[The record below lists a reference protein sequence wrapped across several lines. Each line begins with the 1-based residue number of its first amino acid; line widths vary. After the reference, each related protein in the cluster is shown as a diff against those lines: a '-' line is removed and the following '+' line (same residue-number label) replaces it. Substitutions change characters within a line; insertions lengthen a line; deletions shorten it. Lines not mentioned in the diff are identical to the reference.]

1 MSIHGE
7 ENLIDDDHG
16 IGHDHDEHTH
26 DDNGHA
32 LDQESEFNGAQQSNL
47 GSAGE
52 AIAARHLEGKRKIA
66 AQLAQKYKKNGPS
79 VLSKD
84 WFKSLHPITHVKENW
99 KTIAMTSVAGG
110 ALATVGTIALSDVPN
125 VIAVAKTAALSYP
138 AWNILE
144 GGFSKLGFYS
154 GHAMNALNRDR
165 FREVKTEPAGKWAG
179 RILAVSLAV
188 GGGVLGNGYMNT
200 VKDVT
205 VNLPTTITQSIPSSL
220 VDTFTHQSNTKWDP
234 VWELPDQATCMYW
247 ENINPSHKCLDGPG
261 ADGITISI
269 DQSIV
274 NDAGKNSEISHM
286 GRALENTGINLSK
299 PAWIPDMPTNDNM
312 NNWALDK
319 LGISSEAPKQQ
330 MGM

>member
-1 MSIHGE
+1 MSTHGE
-7 ENLIDDDHG
+7 DNVMDDDYEMGHEHG
-16 IGHDHDEHTH
+16 EHTH
-26 DDNGHA
+26 DEDDHS
-32 LDQESEFNGAQQSNL
+32 LDQAGEFNGGQQNNL

-52 AIAARHLEGKRKIA
+52 AIATRHLESKRKA
-66 AQLAQKYKKNGPS
+66 AQLAQKYKKDGPP
-79 VLSKD
+79 VLSKA

-125 VIAVAKTAALSYP
+125 LIAVAKTAALSYP

-144 GGFSKLGFYS
+144 GGFSKIGFYS

-188 GGGVLGNGYMNT
+188 GGGVLGNAYMDT

-205 VNLPTTITQSIPSSL
+205 VNLPTTITQSIPSGL
-220 VDTFTHQSNTKWDP
+220 VDTFTYQSNTKWDMN
-234 VWELPDQATCMYW
+234 WELPDQGTCLLL
-247 ENINPSHKCLDGPG
+247 EQVNPDHVCLDGPG
-261 ADGITISI
+261 SDGITVTI
-269 DQSIV
+269 D
-274 NDAGKNSEISHM
+274 DATLQGFDQDAEVTHM
-286 GRALENTGINLSK
+286 GRFLEKTGIEFKK
-299 PAWIPDMPTNDNM
+299 PDFIPDMPTNDNM
-312 NNWALDK
+312 NDWALDK

-330 MGM
+330 MSM